1 MGRIFAIN
9 LEERM
14 LVKSKKCLKYKF
26 ILIEVCEMYK
36 SLLKEFLLGKIRI
49 SSLSNKINK
58 IVLN

>member
-1 MGRIFAIN
+1 MGRIFVIN
-9 LEERM
+9 LEES
-14 LVKSKKCLKYKF
+14 KSKKCLKYKF